1 MGFCSVADDGAL
13 ERSGEVR
20 SSLELSI
27 VLLLLVEE
35 REGLMVW
42 WKRE

>member
-1 MGFCSVADDGAL
+1 MADDGAL

-27 VLLLLVEE
+27 VLLLLLVEE
-35 REGLMVW
+35 GEGLMVW